1 VKGSETRHA
10 GWLEL
15 FYDLL
20 FVVLVAQLAHPLLA
34 RPGREAG
41 LRLLAL
47 FLPAWWMWVGSTLYT
62 NLTGEAGAERR
73 LDVLAQMAILIVM
86 AGAAAPAAHG
96 HVALFAGGYAVSR
109 LEVVAF
115 RMPAGRRWPTG
126 GSHGPLLVSA
136 ALWAAS
142 IAVEAPVACL
152 LWLAGLAVEVLPWL
166 AGRPGGSPL
175 RRRLVEGRVESG
187 HLVERFGLFVIIV
200 LGEGIAQI
208 VAAIAAADAGTPA
221 VLTGLAAF
229 AVVAVVW
236 WLYFDFG
243 SAVAE
248 ETLGTRPEE
257 AFRLIR
263 SVFVIGHFPPV
274 VALLALAA
282 GLGGLVTAA
291 AQHHHAGDALRL
303 CCVALG
309 VHLLHNAVTA
319 VRMMRHSVGRVLVW
333 LLPDLALLSVLAL
346 LADRL
351 VPVVPLCLI
360 AAGLTLEALTTAVV
374 GRAARGPTA
383 PEFTGTSL

>member
-1 VKGSETRHA
+1 MKSSEVRRA

-34 RPGREAG
+34 RPGWEAG
-41 LRLLAL
+41 LRLLPL

-62 NLTGEAGAERR
+62 NLTGEAEAERR
-73 LDVLAQMAILIVM
+73 LDVLAQMAILMVM
-86 AGAAAPAAHG
+86 AGAATPAAHG
-96 HVALFAGGYAVSR
+96 HVALFAAGYAVSR

-115 RMPAGRRWPTG
+115 RMLAGRRWPTG

-142 IAVEAPVACL
+142 IAVETPVAYL
-152 LWLAGLAVEVLPWL
+152 LWLAGLAVEAVPWL
-166 AGRPGGSPL
+166 AGRPGGSAL
-175 RRRLVEGRVESG
+175 RRRLVAGRVEFG
-187 HLVERFGLFVIIV
+187 HLVERFGLFMIIV

-208 VAAIAAADAGTPA
+208 VAAIAAADAATPA
-221 VLTGLAAF
+221 VVTGLAAF

-257 AFRLIR
+257 AFRLVR
-263 SVFVIGHFPPV
+263 SVFVIGHFVPV

-291 AQHHHAGDALRL
+291 AQHDHAGAALRL

-309 VHLLHNAVTA
+309 VHLVHNAVTG
-319 VRMMRHSVGRVLVW
+319 VRTIGHSLRRVLVW
-333 LLPDLALLSVLAL
+333 LLPNLALLSGLAL
-346 LADRL
+346 LSDHL
-351 VPVVPLCLI
+351 VPAVPLCLI
-360 AAGLTLEALTTAVV
+360 AAGLALEALTADV
-374 GRAARGPTA
+374 A
-383 PEFTGTSL
+383 PEFTGTAL